1 MHIGHATTS
10 NPSPS
15 TTITTTMRRLIFC
28 GLLALLSGITQASSA
43 AAHSASSNDS
53 GSLNERSHHQHED
66 IFNPALAAAFKV
78 GLANVASSSS
88 NTRSSNKRANAFGKL
103 QHNEGGH
110 SVKKRSKSKRTPQ
123 VLSDLLGDGADVLD
137 ENGGAGAVVVLLE
150 GGTVTS
156 GSVSTVRVVPTTYTT
171 TLQGERSEC
180 RHLSILLYSSLSS
193 SHSIPAAST
202 SFLDWLEHAHSLFH
216 PSIHSSHRTRP
227 SSRSILCTPH
237 FIHFPFYALLFY
249 AQNIHILTTF
259 ILAI

>member
-15 TTITTTMRRLIFC
+15 TTTTTTMRRLILC
-28 GLLALLSGITQASSA
+28 GLLALLSGIIQASSA

-53 GSLNERSHHQHED
+53 GSLNERSHQQHED

-88 NTRSSNKRANAFGKL
+88 NTRSNKRANAFGKQ

-137 ENGGAGAVVVLLE
+137 EESGGVGAVVVLLE

-180 RHLSILLYSSLSS
+180 RYLSLSYTHHYHHHTPFLLLLLHS
-193 SHSIPAAST
+193 STGLNTLAPSVLHS
-202 SFLDWLEHAHSLFH
+202 
-216 PSIHSSHRTRP
+216 SIHSSHRTRL

-237 FIHFPFYALLFY
+237 LYTFHSTLCSFMHRIHTY
-249 AQNIHILTTF
+249 
-259 ILAI
+259 